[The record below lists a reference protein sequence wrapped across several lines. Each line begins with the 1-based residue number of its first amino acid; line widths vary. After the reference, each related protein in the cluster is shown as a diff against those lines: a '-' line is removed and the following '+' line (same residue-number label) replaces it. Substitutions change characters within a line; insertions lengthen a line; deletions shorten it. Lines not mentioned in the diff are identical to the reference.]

1 MVVIDVLEPDL
12 TGLMWLFEPDLTGLR
27 VTPGCEI
34 EKKIELKYV

>member
-12 TGLMWLFEPDLTGLR
+12 TGLMWLCGPDLTGLR